1 MLIEGQAAALYERIE
16 RIVMEIPGIYECTVE
31 VGGLTAKLAFVNSD
45 AAVPIPPTPRCRVAG
60 PPTRE
65 PRAPGVTP
73 GVFFYEGRRDSHTWV
88 NFRPAGA
95 SRPFP
100 FACFAGYDSSL
111 ARAKP

>member
-1 MLIEGQAAALYERIE
+1 MLIEGHTAALYERIE

-31 VGGLTAKLAFVNSD
+31 VGGLTATLALVNGD

-73 GVFFYEGRRDSHTWV
+73 GVFFYEGRARFPHLGKL
-88 NFRPAGA
+88 PACGRFSA
-95 SRPFP
+95 PPVRLL
-100 FACFAGYDSSL
+100 G
-111 ARAKP
+111 RIR